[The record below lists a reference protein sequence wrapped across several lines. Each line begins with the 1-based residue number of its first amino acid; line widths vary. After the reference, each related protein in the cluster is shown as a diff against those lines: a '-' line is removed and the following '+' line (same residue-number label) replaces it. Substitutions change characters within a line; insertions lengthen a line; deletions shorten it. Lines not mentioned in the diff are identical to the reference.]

1 METHP
6 FRFLRHLGR
15 TREIVTV
22 LLNHGFGDLVE
33 RIHLR
38 QYLQWGKRVVLR
50 RPPEPVPALTRAQR
64 IRMALESL
72 GATFI
77 KFGQVIS
84 TRPDLVPPDV
94 ITELEKLQEHVPP
107 FPAEQ
112 AVAVVEKELGHR
124 IDELFAEFAPEPLA
138 AGSLAQVHRA
148 KDHAGRLWAVKIR
161 RPNVIREVERD
172 IALMHELAIL
182 IERHVPEAAMF
193 DPVGLVAH
201 FARTI
206 RREMNFTREGRTI
219 DTFARLF
226 RNDATLYVPAVD
238 WDRTTDAVLTLEY
251 VDGCHIN
258 DHEALAAR
266 GLSRKA
272 LANNIVHIFMK
283 QMFDLGFFHGDPH
296 PGNIRVLDDGSICL
310 LDYGMVGIVDD
321 EKREQ
326 FIDMLVAVSRQDVSA
341 VVEIVQ
347 RMGVALQPIDTPLLT
362 ADVRDFIDT
371 YYGLELE
378 RVNVSSLLTDFVNI
392 LTNHRIRC
400 PADLMLLIRAM
411 ITLEGVVRDLAPD
424 FNTAEVLAP
433 YLEGLVRE
441 RYNPRRLALRALDEV
456 RTLVRLSHDVPRH
469 IGRTLEKL
477 STDDLR
483 IQLEH
488 RRLDRLITELDR
500 SSNRIAIGMVIAALI
515 VASSLVIQSNT
526 FYWLSVPIFLLSS
539 FLGAWL
545 IYGIFR
551 SGRL

>member
-1 METHP
+1 M
-6 FRFLRHLGR
+6 
-15 TREIVTV
+15 
-22 LLNHGFGDLVE
+22 
-33 RIHLR
+33 
-38 QYLQWGKRVVLR
+38 
-50 RPPEPVPALTRAQR
+50 
-64 IRMALESL
+64 
-72 GATFI
+72 
-77 KFGQVIS
+77 IS

-94 ITELEKLQEHVPP
+94 ITELEKLQERVPP
-107 FPAEQ
+107 FPGEQ
-112 AVAVVEKELGHR
+112 AAEVVEKELGHR

-238 WDRTTDAVLTLEY
+238 WDRSTDAVLTLEY
-251 VDGCHIN
+251 VAGCHIN
-258 DHEALAAR
+258 DHEGLAAR
-266 GLSRKA
+266 GLDRKV

-310 LDYGMVGIVDD
+310 LDYGMVGILED

-326 FIDMLVAVSRQDVSA
+326 FIDMLVAVSRQDVRA

-347 RMGVALQPIDTPLLT
+347 RMGYTTQPIDMPLLT

-371 YYGLELE
+371 YYGIELE
-378 RVNVSSLLTDFVNI
+378 RVNVTSLLTDFVNI

-411 ITLEGVVRDLAPD
+411 ITLEGVVRDLDPE
-424 FNTAEVLAP
+424 FNTALVLAP
-433 YLEGLVRE
+433 YLENLVRE

-456 RTLVRLSHDVPRH
+456 RTLARLSHDVPRH

-483 IQLEH
+483 IQL
-488 RRLDRLITELDR
+488 
-500 SSNRIAIGMVIAALI
+500 
-515 VASSLVIQSNT
+515 
-526 FYWLSVPIFLLSS
+526 
-539 FLGAWL
+539 
-545 IYGIFR
+545 
-551 SGRL
+551 